1 MNDLAMKIY
10 QGASIGDT
18 RGQSW
23 SGDDFEQN
31 LELCEYQRIRLVFT
45 HYLTEDMKILEAG
58 CGLGRWVFYLRKK
71 GYTAWG
77 VELSDQAL
85 AIIRPFDAE
94 GYIRKGD
101 VCDLPFA
108 KNSFDAVL
116 SLGVVEHFE
125 QGPEKAL
132 AEARRILTDQGLL
145 LISIP
150 PDNLLRKL
158 ISHRLHS
165 LWAWNM
171 IRKGGTLSFA
181 EYRFS
186 EKEFRGLL
194 EKCGFII
201 DSIVTDELEPPK
213 NLGLYIDFFYLQSKK
228 GNWEL
233 NKAGLILER
242 ILRGISPAIC
252 RGGVLFVCR
261 KNG

>member
-1 MNDLAMKIY
+1 MAMKMY
-10 QGASIGDT
+10 KKGASTGDSL
-18 RGQSW
+18 GQSW
-23 SGDDFEQN
+23 SGDDFKQN
-31 LELCEYQRIRLVFT
+31 LELCEYQTVRHVFA
-45 HYLTEDMKILEAG
+45 HSLTGDMRILEAG

-71 GYTAWG
+71 GYAVWG

-85 AIIRPFDAE
+85 AKIRPFDTE
-94 GYIRKGD
+94 GYIKKGD

-108 KNSFDAVL
+108 NNSFEAVI

-132 AEARRILTDQGLL
+132 LEARRVLTDHGLL

-158 ISHRLHS
+158 TSHRLYS
-165 LWAWNM
+165 LWAWNT
-171 IRKGGTLSFA
+171 IRNGGTLSFA

-186 EKEFRGLL
+186 EKEFKGSL

-201 DSIVTDELEPPK
+201 DSIVTDEFDPPK
-213 NLGLYIDFFYLQSKK
+213 NIGLYADFAFLQSKK

-242 ILRGISPAIC
+242 ILHGISPAIC
-252 RGGVLFVCR
+252 RGGVHFVCR
-261 KNG
+261 KT